1 MVIAAFPWQY
11 LRTAGVFGSVVYG
24 ASGER
29 VQFPSLPVMSKKKNK
44 PRKVFCLRKDN
55 QYISWDGK
63 TLTDKPSNALR
74 TSKTMAERKYP
85 GYVLIPFPEA
95 YIQWH
100 QAQKQEFCKPIYEQV
115 VEEIKTSELT

>member
-11 LRTAGVFGSVVYG
+11 LRTAGGFFTRG
-24 ASGER
+24 
-29 VQFPSLPVMSKKKNK
+29 FMSKKKNK

-55 QYISWDGK
+55 QYIAWDGK

-85 GYVLIPFPEA
+85 GFEMITYPEA
-95 YIQWH
+95 YKQWYE
-100 QAQKQEFCKPIYEQV
+100 AITKPIHEKAI
-115 VEEIKTSELT
+115 EEIKASGLT